1 MALTLL
7 ADKHPPRGAGVKG
20 FPLLLL
26 NMPGA
31 AASTSAFVVLDTPAL
46 MSSGDKG
53 IDQRWYVTNR
63 LQRPLDYGID
73 ITRFAFLRGRDISD
87 SIRYHLGLAA
97 RLRELGLPGWLLHS
111 DLTKPYVGAGS
122 PGA

>member
-63 LQRPLDYGID
+63 LQRPLDYVID
-73 ITRFAFLRGRDISD
+73 ITQSAFLRGRDIND
-87 SIRYHLGLAA
+87 NDRWPVGPAA
-97 RLRELGLPGWLLHS
+97 R
-111 DLTKPYVGAGS
+111 AGS
-122 PGA
+122 AWLAPALRPHQCI